1 VSTAAS
7 RGPAVRAQQLFSIGE
22 VLAELTPDFPDV
34 THSKLRFLEDQ
45 GLAEPQR
52 PASGS
57 GKLSPAD
64 VERLRL
70 VLGLQ
75 RDRYLPLKVIREYLD
90 AVDRGLEP
98 PELPGGPPRVPRV
111 VTAGGMPG
119 PERFARGRRSL
130 RLTRAELVQ
139 AAGVDEELLAAL
151 ESYGLVGAAPGGHYD
166 ADALELTTVAGEL
179 AAYGIEARHLRAF
192 RTAAEREVALV
203 EQVVSPLRRQRQAGA
218 EARAGEVAREISA
231 LCVRLHAT
239 LVRAALDGGPG

>member
-7 RGPAVRAQQLFSIGE
+7 RGAAVSTRQLLSIGE

-34 THSKLRFLEDQ
+34 THSKIRFLEDQ
-45 GLAEPQR
+45 GLVEPQR
-52 PASGS
+52 TASGYR
-57 GKLSPAD
+57 KFSPAD

-90 AVDRGLEP
+90 AIDRGLEP
-98 PELPGGPPRVPRV
+98 PELPGGAPRVPRV
-111 VTAGGMPG
+111 VAANGVPG
-119 PERFARGRRSL
+119 PERFARPHRGL
-130 RLTRAELVQ
+130 RLTRAELVE
-139 AAGVDEELLAAL
+139 AAGADDDLLAAL
-151 ESYGLVGAAPGGHYD
+151 ESYGLVSAGPGGHFD
-166 ADALELTTVAGEL
+166 ADALELTTVAREL
-179 AAYGIEARHLRAF
+179 AAFGIEPRHLRAF
-192 RTAAEREVALV
+192 RTAADREVALV

-239 LVRAALDGGPG
+239 LVRAALGGGPG